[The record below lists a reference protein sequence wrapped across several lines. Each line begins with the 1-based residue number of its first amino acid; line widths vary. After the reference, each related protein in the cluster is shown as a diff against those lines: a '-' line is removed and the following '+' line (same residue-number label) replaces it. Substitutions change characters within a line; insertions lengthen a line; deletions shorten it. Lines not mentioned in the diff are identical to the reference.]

1 MGFGENRAS
10 ARLWQV
16 RQEWLGTLCPSSS
29 SWPPHQK
36 VNIMNI
42 MPFVA
47 VVERKYQV
55 SHEKLMPKM
64 DAERSDRVDLL
75 RVSP

>member
-1 MGFGENRAS
+1 
-10 ARLWQV
+10 
-16 RQEWLGTLCPSSS
+16 
-29 SWPPHQK
+29 
-36 VNIMNI
+36 MNI